1 MYGITLIFVLV
12 VMGGAIAYIG
22 DKLGTKV
29 GKKKLTIFGLRPKH
43 TSILVTIITGILIA
57 GTTLGVLSLTSR
69 DVRTALF
76 GMDEL
81 KAQLTVLSKEV
92 KDKSTELDAN
102 RIELETKT
110 KEYSSLSAK
119 VKETADKLNTIT
131 AELSSVTAERDRV
144 TSALNNIQLDYAQAK
159 GDLEKS
165 KSEIKTLEATKA
177 ELDSKVAVLNE
188 AKETLQTDV
197 SKLNELTN
205 NLKQGIQVVREG
217 VVIFRAGE
225 VLGTVVVQGGS
236 SRSDVEATLGN
247 IIYSANQMLLQKLNV
262 SNKELEVLWISKVDF
277 DDAVSLIATTP
288 EAIVVRLSAANNTI
302 YGEPVIG
309 KIELFPNRMVYSQGT
324 VIYSEK
330 VDGPQSSQQAEQMV
344 LAFLQAVNNKSVEQG
359 LLPDPLQGTVGEI
372 SGAQLYDTI
381 NKVKKYSGGKIE
393 ISATAKNDIY
403 TVGPIRVDIKVRALQ

>member
-81 KAQLTVLSKEV
+81 KTQLTFLSKEV
-92 KDKSTELDAN
+92 KDKSAELDAN
-102 RIELETKT
+102 RLELETKT
-110 KEYSSLSAK
+110 KEYASLSAK
-119 VKETADKLNTIT
+119 VKETADKLSNIT
-131 AELSSVTAERDRV
+131 AELNSVAMERDRV
-144 TSALNNIQLDYAQAK
+144 TNALNSIQLDFAQAR

-165 KSEIKTLEATKA
+165 KAEIQALEVTKA
-177 ELDSKVAVLNE
+177 QLDSRVAVLNE
-188 AKETLQTDV
+188 AKETLQADV
-197 SKLNELTN
+197 NKLNELTN

-217 VVIFRAGE
+217 VVVFRAGE
-225 VLGTVVVQGGS
+225 VLGTVVVEGGS
-236 SRSDVEATLGN
+236 GKSDAEARLGN
-247 IIYSANQMLLQKLNV
+247 IIYNANQMLLQKLNV
-262 SNKELEVLWISKVDF
+262 SNKELEVLWISKAEF
-277 DDAVSLIATTP
+277 EDAVSLISSTP
-288 EAIVVRLSAANNTI
+288 QAIVVRLSAANNTI
-302 YGEPVIG
+302 YGEPIIG

-330 VDGPQSSQQAEQMV
+330 LDGPQSSQQAEQMV
-344 LAFLQAVNNKSVEQG
+344 LAFLQTVNNKSVEQG

-381 NKVKKYSGGKIE
+381 NKVKKYSGSKIE

-403 TVGPIRVDIKVRALQ
+403 TVGPLRVDIKVRALQ